1 MSRTILLLPWA
12 ALLARGGMTDSAE
25 TKADREFFET
35 RVRPV
40 LEKNCLLCHGG
51 AKIRGG
57 LEVTSRAA
65 LLKGG
70 EHGPALVPGVPDRS
84 LLLRVVRYQGDI
96 RMPPRGK
103 LDEQHIADLTEWIK
117 RGAPWPTK

>member
-1 MSRTILLLPWA
+1 LLLPLA
-12 ALLARGGMTDSAE
+12 ALPGRPGAAEIAGAGGDQQ
-25 TKADREFFET
+25 FFET

-70 EHGPALVPGVPDRS
+70 EHGPAVVPGAPDRS
-84 LLLRVVRYQGDI
+84 LLLRAVRYRGDI

-103 LDEQHIADLTEWIK
+103 LDEQHIADLAEWIK